1 MSINEKR
8 KTVRLRFHDEENCRI
23 EINSGGKTYNGR
35 VYDYSRFG
43 LGISI
48 TEEESNELHTSQI
61 IDRCTIYAF
70 GKTKELGTAKLVRME
85 SQNKEVLLGIILDSE
100 FIDMDFLLTKQALFL
115 QEDEIKKV
123 KMHLSVE
130 ENLSQKYIEF
140 CSHFTFGL
148 SLYKISLDE
157 LDSKFQ
163 NEPEKLKEALFSSLL
178 QGIGKEFYQFLTDSM
193 KELSAMTRN
202 YTKLENERSG
212 FFLRKSIF
220 HFILESEFIK
230 RTNLRPR
237 GYAGDSVMME
247 MLYRN
252 EYLGKSSFGRIFH
265 KHACDTKAAD
275 AVRNRR
281 KLINHF
287 MNETLSKSDKKE
299 FRILSIACGPAW
311 EIQDF
316 LKDSPYKHRVKIHL
330 LDQDDEA
337 LNEAK
342 NGILSIDNQGQPFSY
357 EFIKESVRTILKTKS
372 PELLFGQFDFIY
384 SMGLYDYLTDSVAKA
399 LTMKLFSMLS
409 ERSMM
414 IIGNYHETNE
424 TRKYMEYIMD
434 WALYYREESSMLELL
449 EDIQVPIHSYVDFDG
464 SGTQMF
470 LKVTKL

>member
-1 MSINEKR
+1 MIINEKR

-23 EINSGGKTYNGR
+23 EINAGGKAYNGR

-43 LGISI
+43 LGISV
-48 TEEESNELHTSQI
+48 TEQESKELHANLI
-61 IDRCTIYAF
+61 IDSCIIYAF
-70 GKTKELGTAKLVRME
+70 GKKKELGTAKLVRME
-85 SQNKEVLLGIILDSE
+85 SHNQEVLLGIYLDSE
-100 FIDMDFLLTKQALFL
+100 FVDMDFLLTKQALFL

-123 KMHLSVE
+123 KMHLSVQ
-130 ENLSQKYIEF
+130 ENLSQEFIEF
-140 CSHFTFGL
+140 CSRFTFAL

-157 LDSKFQ
+157 LDAKFLH
-163 NEPEKLKEALFSSLL
+163 EPERLKEALFNSLL

-193 KELSAMTRN
+193 RELSAITRN

-220 HFILESEFIK
+220 QFILESEFIK
-230 RTNLRPR
+230 RTNIRPR

-252 EYLGKSSFGRIFH
+252 EYLGKSSFGKIFH

-316 LKDSPYKHRVKIHL
+316 LKDSPYRHRVKIHL

-337 LNEAK
+337 LNEAR
-342 NGILSIDNQGQPFSY
+342 NGILSIDSQGQPFSY
-357 EFIKESVRTILKTKS
+357 EFIKESVRTILKTRS

-409 ERSMM
+409 EKSVM

-449 EDIQVPIHSYVDFDG
+449 EDIQVPIQSFVDFDG